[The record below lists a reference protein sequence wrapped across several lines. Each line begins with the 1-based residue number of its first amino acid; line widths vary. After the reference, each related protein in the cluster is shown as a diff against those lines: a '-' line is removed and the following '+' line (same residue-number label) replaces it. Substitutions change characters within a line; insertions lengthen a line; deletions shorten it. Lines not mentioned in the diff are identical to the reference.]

1 MNRQVSGVL
10 DCDFVLVCL
19 FGIWGWG
26 TFYKSPIFVFE
37 DGLSVGAFLGKP
49 ELVVLLEVFCEG
61 VERFDGI
68 LLNLFMKGLYYYKA
82 KYNKVFRKGKRSTW
96 ESYLSL
102 RELVNFL
109 NSGSDCFLSVLK
121 TEGRLPFGAGP
132 DFHSS
137 VVFVFL
143 LEFQDQFNRISLH
156 IFLTELDLRYFWY
169 FFIGV
174 SVWRVN
180 GRGVSFWAKVRGG
193 LFVLL
198 KFIIFGVYN
207 NSGSFVATVILDLLP
222 LPEHGV
228 CYFYYYEFRTTKL
241 KYKKRTYYTNR
252 QLCSIFIL
260 STKFS
265 SAGEKLFSSIS
276 HLRLMMQTVPL
287 GL

>member
-1 MNRQVSGVL
+1 M
-10 DCDFVLVCL
+10 
-19 FGIWGWG
+19 
-26 TFYKSPIFVFE
+26 
-37 DGLSVGAFLGKP
+37 
-49 ELVVLLEVFCEG
+49 
-61 VERFDGI
+61 
-68 LLNLFMKGLYYYKA
+68 
-82 KYNKVFRKGKRSTW
+82 
-96 ESYLSL
+96 
-102 RELVNFL
+102 
-109 NSGSDCFLSVLK
+109 
-121 TEGRLPFGAGP
+121 
-132 DFHSS
+132 
-137 VVFVFL
+137 
-143 LEFQDQFNRISLH
+143 
-156 IFLTELDLRYFWY
+156 
-169 FFIGV
+169 
-174 SVWRVN
+174 
-180 GRGVSFWAKVRGG
+180 
-193 LFVLL
+193 LL